1 MTGDM
6 SISHTVNGQR
16 VESEVEPRLLLS
28 DYLRHRLE
36 LTGTRVGCEQ
46 GVCGACTVLLDGE
59 PVRSCLMFAIQT
71 DGQAIET
78 VESLAQCSAS
88 KLHPLQ
94 EAFHTCHALQCGFCT
109 SGFLMTL
116 LGHYET
122 LDELDEPQVRELIS
136 GNVCRCTGYEPIVDA
151 VLQVGERERDRA

>member
-1 MTGDM
+1 MP
-6 SISHTVNGQR
+6 ISHTVNGQP
-16 VESEVEPRLLLS
+16 VEREVEPRLLLS

-36 LTGTRVGCEQ
+36 LTGTRVGCEP

-59 PVRSCLMFAIQT
+59 PVRSCLMFTIQT
-71 DGQAIET
+71 DGHAIET
-78 VESLAQCSAS
+78 VESLAQCAGG
-88 KLHPLQ
+88 KLHALQ

-116 LGHYET
+116 LGHYEA
-122 LDELDEPQVRELIS
+122 LDELDEAQVRELIS